1 LTVIYKTYWRKTG
14 LKKNWGELFL
24 NIVNEHKP
32 KVFLEVGVF
41 CGVTARNVCE
51 LLKEIHRNEFRY
63 VGIDLFGEKAF
74 QDEIIPNYLN
84 KQKFS
89 NPLKNLFYNF
99 LLRKNLN
106 SYESVQNFLK
116 KFSKNVTLIKGNSN
130 IILRN
135 LDLKDIDFVFLDG
148 GHSFETVFDD
158 LNSIYKKISSNKS
171 VVILCDDYEDA
182 TYITGV
188 KKAVDKFVEINKLKL
203 ILIKKRFAK
212 III

>member
-1 LTVIYKTYWRKTG
+1 LNTIYKTYWRKTG

-24 NIVNEHKP
+24 NIVKEHKP

-51 LLKEIHRNEFRY
+51 LLKEIHKNEFRY
-63 VGIDLFGEKAF
+63 VGIDLFGEKASK
-74 QDEIIPNYLN
+74 DEITPSYLN

-99 LLRKNLN
+99 LLRENLN

-116 KFSKNVTLIKGNSN
+116 DFSKNVTLVKGNSN
-130 IILRN
+130 VILRN

-158 LNSIYKKISSNKS
+158 LNLIYKKISSNKGA
-171 VVILCDDYEDA
+171 VILCDDYEDA
-182 TYITGV
+182 DYITGV

>member
-51 LLKEIHRNEFRY
+51 LLKKIHKNEFRY
-63 VGIDLFGEKAF
+63 VGIDLFGEKVL
-74 QDEIIPNYLN
+74 QDEITPNYLN

-116 KFSKNVTLIKGNSN
+116 NFSKNVTLIKGNSN

-171 VVILCDDYEDA
+171 AVILCDDYEDA

-188 KKAVDKFVEINKLKL
+188 KKAVDKFVETNKLKL

-212 III
+212 IIV

>member
-51 LLKEIHRNEFRY
+51 LLKKIHKNEFRY
-63 VGIDLFGEKAF
+63 VGIDLFGEKVL
-74 QDEIIPNYLN
+74 QDEITPNYLN

-158 LNSIYKKISSNKS
+158 LNSIYKKISSNKGA
-171 VVILCDDYEDA
+171 VILCDDYEDA

>member
-1 LTVIYKTYWRKTG
+1 MTVIYKTYWRKTG

-51 LLKEIHRNEFRY
+51 LLKEIHKNEFRY
-63 VGIDLFGEKAF
+63 VGIDLFSEKAS
-74 QDEIIPNYLN
+74 QDEVTPNYLN

-116 KFSKNVTLIKGNSN
+116 NFSKNVTLIKGNSN

-135 LDLKDIDFVFLDG
+135 LDLKDTDFVFLDG

-158 LNSIYKKISSNKS
+158 LNSIYKKISSNKGA
-171 VVILCDDYEDA
+171 VILCDDYEDA

>member
-1 LTVIYKTYWRKTG
+1 MTVIYKTYWRKTG

-51 LLKEIHRNEFRY
+51 LLKEIHKNEFRY
-63 VGIDLFGEKAF
+63 VGIDLFGEKAS
-74 QDEIIPNYLN
+74 QDEVTPNYLN

-116 KFSKNVTLIKGNSN
+116 NFSKNVTLIKGNSN

-158 LNSIYKKISSNKS
+158 LNLIYKKISSNKNA
-171 VVILCDDYEDA
+171 VILCDDYEDA

-212 III
+212 IVI

>member
-51 LLKEIHRNEFRY
+51 LLKEIHKNDFRY
-63 VGIDLFGEKAF
+63 VGIDLFGEKAS
-74 QDEIIPNYLN
+74 QDEVTPNYLN

-116 KFSKNVTLIKGNSN
+116 NFSKNVTLIKGNSN

-135 LDLKDIDFVFLDG
+135 LDLKDTDFVFLDG

-158 LNSIYKKISSNKS
+158 LNLIYKKISSNKNA
-171 VVILCDDYEDA
+171 VILCDDYEDA

-203 ILIKKRFAK
+203 ILIQKRFAK
-212 III
+212 IVI

>member
-1 LTVIYKTYWRKTG
+1 MTVIYKTYWRKTG

-32 KVFLEVGVF
+32 KFFLEVGVF

-51 LLKEIHRNEFRY
+51 LLKEIHKNEFRY
-63 VGIDLFGEKAF
+63 VGIDLFGEKVL
-74 QDEIIPNYLN
+74 QDEITPNYLN

-116 KFSKNVTLIKGNSN
+116 NFSKNVTLIKGNSN

-171 VVILCDDYEDA
+171 AVILCDDYEDA

-188 KKAVDKFVEINKLKL
+188 KKAVDKFVETNKLKL

-212 III
+212 IIV

>member
-1 LTVIYKTYWRKTG
+1 MTVIYKTYWRKTG

-51 LLKEIHRNEFRY
+51 LLKEIHRNDFRY
-63 VGIDLFGEKAF
+63 VGIDLFGERAF
-74 QDEIIPNYLN
+74 QDEITPNYLN

-106 SYESVQNFLK
+106 SYESVKNFLK

-158 LNSIYKKISSNKS
+158 LNSIYKKISSNKNA
-171 VVILCDDYEDA
+171 VILCDDYEDA

>member
-1 LTVIYKTYWRKTG
+1 MNTIYKTYWRKTG

-24 NIVNEHKP
+24 NIVKEHKP

-51 LLKEIHRNEFRY
+51 LLKEIHKNEFRY
-63 VGIDLFGEKAF
+63 VGIDLFGEKASK
-74 QDEIIPNYLN
+74 DEITPSYLN

-99 LLRKNLN
+99 LLRENLN

-116 KFSKNVTLIKGNSN
+116 DFSKNVTLVKGNSN
-130 IILRN
+130 VILRN

-158 LNSIYKKISSNKS
+158 LNLIYKKISSNKGA
-171 VVILCDDYEDA
+171 VILCDDYEDA
-182 TYITGV
+182 DYITGV

>member
-1 LTVIYKTYWRKTG
+1 MTVIYKTYWRKTG

-51 LLKEIHRNEFRY
+51 LLKKIHKNEFRY
-63 VGIDLFGEKAF
+63 MGIDLFGEKAL
-74 QDEIIPNYLN
+74 QDEVTPNYLN

-89 NPLKNLFYNF
+89 NPFKNLFYNF

-116 KFSKNVTLIKGNSN
+116 NFSKNVTLIKGNSN

-171 VVILCDDYEDA
+171 AVILCDDYEDA

-188 KKAVDKFVEINKLKL
+188 KKAVDKFVEMNKLKL

-212 III
+212 IIV